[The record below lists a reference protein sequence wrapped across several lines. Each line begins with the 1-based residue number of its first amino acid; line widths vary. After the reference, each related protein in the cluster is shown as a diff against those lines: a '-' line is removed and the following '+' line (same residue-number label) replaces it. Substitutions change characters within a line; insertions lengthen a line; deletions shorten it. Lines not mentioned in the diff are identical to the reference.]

1 MLKQSVAT
9 QYYFLK
15 RLKYYF
21 EVGDF
26 KSIIHFLDH
35 QMISAVGTTVWHYLL
50 VMLRAHSRDL
60 KLQPVTTSS
69 DDIRFF
75 ISLPTEEILVKLK
88 LDQKH
93 VITSLTIF
101 VSNEQMKYI
110 NSKLIGNQL
119 IESGFIYV
127 STLMDSGEADS
138 FSTTDASN

>member
-1 MLKQSVAT
+1 MSKSKMLKQSVAT

-35 QMISAVGTTVWHYLL
+35 RMISAVETSVWHYLL
-50 VMLRAHSRDL
+50 VMLRANSRDL

-75 ISLPTEEILVKLK
+75 ISLPSEEILVKLT

-93 VITSLTIF
+93 VITSLIIF
-101 VSNEQMKYI
+101 VSEEQMKYV

-119 IESGFIYV
+119 IESGIIYV
-127 STLMDSGEADS
+127 SNFNNSGEI
-138 FSTTDASN
+138 N